1 MLKILLVED
10 NLDYRSTL
18 KSALL
23 KRYEDMET
31 RESSDVKEALVIV
44 DTYLPD
50 LIFMDID
57 LKCDVNGLDLTK
69 IITNIHPEIVVAILS
84 RHDIQEY
91 RYVAQQN
98 CADFFFSKNDS
109 LESIFEY
116 VGSVIENKHK
126 SH

>member
-57 LKCDVNGLDLTK
+57 LKCDVNGLELTK

-84 RHDIQEY
+84 RHDMPEY
-91 RYVAQQN
+91 RSAALQN
-98 CADFFFSKNDS
+98 GADLFLPKSS
-109 LESIFEY
+109 PIQSIFDCVNSIFSRQY
-116 VGSVIENKHK
+116 TAH
-126 SH
+126 

>member
-1 MLKILLVED
+1 MFKILLVED

-50 LIFMDID
+50 LVFMDID
-57 LKCDVNGLDLTK
+57 LKSDVNGLDLTK
-69 IITNIHPEIVVAILS
+69 IISNTHPEIVVVILS
-84 RHDIQEY
+84 RHDMPEY
-91 RYVAQQN
+91 RSAAQQN
-98 CADFFFSKNDS
+98 GADLFLPKSS
-109 LESIFEY
+109 PIQSIFDCVNSIASRQY
-116 VGSVIENKHK
+116 ATH
-126 SH
+126 